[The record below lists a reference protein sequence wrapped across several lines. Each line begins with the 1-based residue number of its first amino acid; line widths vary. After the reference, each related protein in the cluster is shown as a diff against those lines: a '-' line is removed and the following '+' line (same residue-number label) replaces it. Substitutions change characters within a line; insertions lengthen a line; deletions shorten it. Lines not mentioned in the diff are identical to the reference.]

1 MPRVKV
7 RKPQDI
13 GSTIKAARQDSGLSQ
28 EELANRLGF
37 NRDYLV
43 DLEAGATNLFARRL
57 LAAFHELGVTITLT
71 YGDDHG
77 QS

>member
-1 MPRVKV
+1 MPRVIV

-13 GSTIKAARQDSGLSQ
+13 GSTIKAARQDNGLSQ

-43 DLEAGATNLFARRL
+43 DLEAGATNLFTRRL
-57 LAAFHELGVTITLT
+57 LAAFHELGVTVTLT

>member
-1 MPRVKV
+1 MPRVIV

-43 DLEAGATNLFARRL
+43 DLEAGATNLFTRRML
-57 LAAFHELGVTITLT
+57 GAFHELGVTVTLT
-71 YGDDHG
+71 YGDDRG

>member
-1 MPRVKV
+1 MPRVIV
-7 RKPQDI
+7 RKPRDI
-13 GSTIKAARQDSGLSQ
+13 GSTIKAARQDNGLSQ

-43 DLEAGATNLFARRL
+43 DLEAGATNLFTRRL
-57 LAAFHELGVTITLT
+57 LAAFHELGVTVTLT
-71 YGDDHG
+71 YGDDLG

>member
-1 MPRVKV
+1 MPRVII

-13 GSTIKAARQDSGLSQ
+13 GSTIKAARQDRGLSQ

-43 DLEAGATNLFARRL
+43 DLEAGATNLFTRRL
-57 LAAFHELGVTITLT
+57 LSAFHELCVTVTLT

>member
-1 MPRVKV
+1 MHRVIV

-13 GSTIKAARQDSGLSQ
+13 GSTIKAARADSGLSQ

-43 DLEAGATNLFARRL
+43 DLEAGATNIFTRRL
-57 LAAFHELGVTITLT
+57 LSTFHELGVTITLT
-71 YGDDHG
+71 YGDHRG
-77 QS
+77 ES